1 MNFTLFYIHVLEH
14 GVHSIIIIITFKNSH
29 KECAIG
35 GRGDAYIH
43 HKSLHDGGHCW
54 RIILGGGVTGAG
66 LLGGVSWGGGGRKED
81 DNSQCFFRDARHDG
95 SWCGLTTFKG
105 ERHKL

>member
-1 MNFTLFYIHVLEH
+1 MQHVLEH
-14 GVHSIIIIITFKNSH
+14 GVHRIIIIIITFKNSH

-35 GRGDAYIH
+35 GRGMHIH

-66 LLGGVSWGGGGRKED
+66 LLGGVSWEGEEED
-81 DNSQCFFRDARHDG
+81 DNNVS
-95 SWCGLTTFKG
+95 S
-105 ERHKL
+105 ERPGMMAVGVA